1 MMQKKNDNVPVE
13 VCVNIIYTAN
23 SGIAPGGD
31 YEFILEIHG
40 QIQGSDP
47 ESDGPEVS
55 LGTMDL
61 YLVRVGNA
69 INEGARLFDVF
80 DTYQATMDLAEVVYD
95 DDFTEFSLAV
105 RRKFADADPWG
116 DILLLHRLTLDPL
129 VRGQRLGLAV
139 MHQAVRDWSSGCSLV
154 MIKPFPLQFEANAK
168 DSPTWQQLELGR
180 FPSGKRAGFGKLVE
194 YYRPLGFE
202 RLGRSEFFALC
213 TYNRMVSREA
223 LRLPE
228 SFTIPKCMLARGD
241 LTNQ

>member
-1 MMQKKNDNVPVE
+1 ME
-13 VCVNIIYTAN
+13 
-23 SGIAPGGD
+23 
-31 YEFILEIHG
+31 
-40 QIQGSDP
+40 
-47 ESDGPEVS
+47 
-55 LGTMDL
+55 
-61 YLVRVGNA
+61 
-69 INEGARLFDVF
+69 
-80 DTYQATMDLAEVVYD
+80 LAEVVYD
-95 DDFTEFSLAV
+95 DDFTAFSLAV

-154 MIKPFPLQFEANAK
+154 LMKPFPLQFEADAK
-168 DSPTWQQLELGR
+168 NSPTWHQLELDR
-180 FPSGKRAGFGKLVE
+180 FPSQQRLAFGKLVK

-228 SFTIPKCMLARGD
+228 SFTMPKGMLARGD
-241 LTNQ
+241 LSPQ